1 MTIPTK
7 IYETPPKG
15 FKPKVNVSGA
25 FLFFGGKFLILKRDI
40 SRPQPLTW
48 GIPSGKQEG
57 KEIPI
62 DTLLRE
68 VEEEVGVK
76 LKKSCVKEITT
87 LFVNHPD
94 LDFCYHIFYSHLNE
108 KPKITLDLK
117 EHSEARWVTFNDA
130 IKLDLIGGAEETFI
144 YCFSLLDK
152 LEKAFKKEKN
162 EKIAAWQKNY
172 MRDQFPF
179 LGLQKPKRA
188 LIQKELFNKIP
199 IFNEEE
205 LINITFK
212 LFQMEEREF
221 AYAAIDLLY
230 HHKALWSD
238 KIISHFEKLLE
249 TKPWWDT
256 VDLLTSKILGS
267 FLLKY
272 PQIIPK
278 VDLWVEDKNFW
289 KRRASLLYMLNWKEK
304 TDHEKLFKKCLKLAH
319 EKEFFIQKAIGW
331 ALRQYARA
339 NKDGVLQFVEA
350 NKKKLSSLSAKEA
363 LKRI

>member
-68 VEEEVGVK
+68 VEEEVGLK
-76 LKKSCVKEITT
+76 LKKSKVKKITT

-94 LDFCYHIFYSHLNE
+94 LDFCYHIFYSHLSK

-117 EHSEARWVTFNDA
+117 EHSEAKWVTYNEA
-130 IKLDLIGGAEETFI
+130 IKLDLIGGAKETFI

-152 LEKAFKKEKN
+152 LEIAFKKEKN
-162 EKIAAWQKNY
+162 EKIATWQKNY
-172 MRDQFPF
+172 MRNQFPF
-179 LGLQKPKRA
+179 IGLQKPKRA
-188 LIQKELFNKIP
+188 LIQKEIFNKIP
-199 IFNEEE
+199 IFSEEE
-205 LINITFK
+205 LIKTTLT
-212 LFQMEEREF
+212 LFEMEEREF

-238 KIISHFEKLLE
+238 KSIIHFEKLLE
-249 TKPWWDT
+249 IKPWWDT
-256 VDLLTSKILGS
+256 VDLLTSKIIGS
-267 FLLKY
+267 FLKKH
-272 PQIIPK
+272 PEIIPK
-278 VDLWVEDKNFW
+278 VDLWTCSNSFW
-289 KRRASLLYMLNWKEK
+289 KRRASLLYMLNWREK

-331 ALRQYARA
+331 ALRQYARV
-339 NKDGVLQFVEA
+339 NKGDVLQFVEA
-350 NKKKLSSLSAKEA
+350 HKEKLASLSVREA
-363 LKRI
+363 IKRL